1 MSAIEELARSK
12 FGEPNRHLSSR
23 RELRFGRR
31 GSISVALDGE
41 RAGAWFDHEA
51 QEGGWLGERTEHQ
64 RPAPL
69 RRGHIEND
77 PDRARALAEMLSRA
91 VSADGT
97 ATEAYLR
104 SRGID
109 DWPAHSV
116 RHCTAPHGAL
126 WVARD
131 GAGAVKAV
139 QIVYLTQDGQKDR
152 THSVVK
158 RTLCAGRGWHH
169 TSAVIL
175 PGRGEPVLCE
185 GVETGLSAW
194 LATKRPVYC
203 GMGPGIFGAYYIKAK
218 RLTFGE
224 DGNLP
229 FDPNEHDEMIRRKMT
244 ADRTMA
250 AAVRARQAQGKLV
263 KRVRPPLGEDF
274 NSVHMAHGLNAVRKL
289 FRAAA

>member
-1 MSAIEELARSK
+1 MISIEDEARTR
-12 FGEPNRHLSSR
+12 FGEPNRILSSR
-23 RELRFGRR
+23 RELRFGHK
-31 GSISVALDGE
+31 GSLSVALTGE

-51 QEGGWLGERTEHQ
+51 QIGGWLTEQSQHERPEP
-64 RPAPL
+64 R
-69 RRGHIEND
+69 RRGHIEHD
-77 PDRARALAEMLSRA
+77 PDRARALAEMLARA
-91 VSADGT
+91 VSAEGT

-104 SRGID
+104 SRSIAE
-109 DWPAHSV
+109 WPAHSV

-131 GAGAVKAV
+131 GAGAIKAA

-218 RLTFGE
+218 RITFGE

-229 FDPNEHDEMIRRKMT
+229 FDPNERDEMVRRKMT
-244 ADRTMA
+244 ADKTMLA
-250 AAVRARQAQGKLV
+250 AARTRRAQGKLV

-274 NSVHMAHGLNAVRKL
+274 NSILMAHGLDAVREL